1 MNQNTRLFDMVR
13 VYNDVLPKQH
23 CEKIIEHFEAS
34 KGDWDIQR
42 TPIYKF
48 DQVNINK
55 TTGWEPVQEYLTQVS
70 IDSFKRYFEDLEV
83 KNPPTIKA
91 LEEIRIK
98 RYLDS
103 DMYFDYHVD
112 VADYKSARRYLAGFI
127 YLDSNEEGQTVFP
140 ELDIKIECVQG
151 SMVIF
156 PPLWM
161 FPHAGLPPVKKPKYI
176 IGTYAH
182 YV

>member
-1 MNQNTRLFDMVR
+1 MNQETKISDLVR
-13 VYNDVLPKQH
+13 VYKDVLPAQH
-23 CEKIIEHFEAS
+23 CNKIMERFESSKEH
-34 KGDWDIQR
+34 WDKQR

-48 DQVNINK
+48 NQINVNN
-55 TTGWEPVQEYLTQVS
+55 TPGWEPLQEYLTTTSV
-70 IDSFKRYFEDLEV
+70 DMFKKYFADLDII
-83 KNPPTIKA
+83 NPPTIKA

-98 RYLDS
+98 KYEDS

-127 YLDSNEEGQTVFP
+127 YLDNNDEGQTVFP

-161 FPHAGLPPVKKPKYI
+161 FPHAGLPPVTKPKYI

-182 YV
+182 YI